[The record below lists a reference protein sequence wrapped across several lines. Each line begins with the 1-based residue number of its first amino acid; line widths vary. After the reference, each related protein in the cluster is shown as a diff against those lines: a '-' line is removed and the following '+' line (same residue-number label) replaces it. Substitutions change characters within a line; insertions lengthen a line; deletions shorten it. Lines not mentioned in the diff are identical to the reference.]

1 MIFELLCMPADTA
14 AHEPLPWTC
23 ARSVLYELHT
33 YTFGVA
39 SEQQSPL
46 LLVWILAREPIAD
59 VGIIEPI

>member
-1 MIFELLCMPADTA
+1 MIFELLCMVVDTA

-33 YTFGVA
+33 LADA
-39 SEQQSPL
+39 SEQKSPL

-59 VGIIEPI
+59 VGIIEKM